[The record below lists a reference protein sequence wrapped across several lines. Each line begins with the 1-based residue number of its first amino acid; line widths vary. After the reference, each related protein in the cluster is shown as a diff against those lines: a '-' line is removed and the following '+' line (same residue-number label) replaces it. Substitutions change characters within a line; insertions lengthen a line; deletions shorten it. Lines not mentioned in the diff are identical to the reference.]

1 MSCSQDS
8 TTLCARGALYAVILV
23 TLACVQT
30 WPSPVAA
37 QQAATALYVRNDSDR
52 TTVITPRARVDV
64 PVGDDTSV
72 GLVYM
77 VDVWTSASVDIRT
90 SASRRISG
98 SDFGAQRVTEQRDE
112 IDVGLGHDLH
122 GVRLTGEYRYSTEP
136 DYESH
141 GGAVGAEIDL
151 ANKSALLAVTARA
164 NFDQVGRAGAPDFQ
178 RPVDVVGGRLAFTQI
193 LDPQTLVQG
202 IYELSSADGYLSSP
216 YRYVGVGT
224 DDSTCRV
231 DGDDDDLLYC
241 VPENNPESRL
251 SHALAVRGRR
261 ALGGA
266 LSVGVGYRFYVDDWE
281 LTSHTL
287 QADAAWALLP
297 DSLLTL
303 RYRFYT
309 QGAAYFFERAYLEE
323 RDDGIYT
330 RDKELSPL
338 DSHRLGLDLERRF
351 ELGGSGE
358 TLKVVLGV
366 GGTQYTYDDYALL
379 DSVTALEATLATVL
393 EL

>member
-1 MSCSQDS
+1 MSRRLYRTSPRARIALAFAS
-8 TTLCARGALYAVILV
+8 LGCALPWTSMAV
-23 TLACVQT
+23 AQE
-30 WPSPVAA
+30 AA
-37 QQAATALYVRNDSDR
+37 ASLYVRNDSDR

-64 PVGDDTSV
+64 PVGEDTSV

-98 SDFGAQRVTEQRDE
+98 SDFGARRVTEQRDE

-164 NFDQVGRAGAPDFQ
+164 NFDRVGRAGAPDFQ
-178 RPVDVVGGRLAFTQI
+178 RPVDVLGGRVAFTQI

-202 IYELSSADGYLSSP
+202 IYELASADGYLSSP

-231 DGDDDDLLYC
+231 DGDDDELLYC
-241 VPENNPESRL
+241 VPENNPEGRL
-251 SHALAVRGRR
+251 SHALALRGRR

-266 LSVGVGYRFYVDDWE
+266 LSVGAGYRFYVDDWE
-281 LTSHTL
+281 LSSHTVQVDL
-287 QADAAWALLP
+287 AWALLQ

-309 QGAAYFFERAYLEE
+309 QGEAYFFERAYLEE
-323 RDDGIYT
+323 RDDGLYT

-338 DSHRLGLDLERRF
+338 DSHRVGLDLERRF

-358 TLKVVLGV
+358 RLKVVLGL
-366 GGTQYTYDDYALL
+366 GGTHYTYDDYALL